1 MFQNKTQSHSIF
13 LFYCYNVY
21 FFIGIVILCMFCC
34 IVLSIISIFYYSIY
48 VIFSYSAFRLQKCS
62 IKINQSVSQSNWKAT
77 RSVLLHFPLIGLK
90 AVGG

>member
-62 IKINQSVSQSNWKAT
+62 IKINQSISQSVKLEGNTFSIA
-77 RSVLLHFPLIGLK
+77 SFPSHRP
-90 AVGG
+90 